1 MIHRDATHPS
11 HDPHVEHHIEGVRQ
25 LDTDLSQWGSWRTH
39 QVGHHIERAT
49 LHTAARQSQELLTH
63 GRGLGPVVGGP
74 SILGQLGAN
83 EGAMLHPCHIVGVGP
98 VIVATRQLV
107 LIEGNQHSL
116 SHRLG
121 IEEIFFTLG
130 PITPEHRVG
139 LRESH
144 CGGYPFLQGR
154 MGDGL
159 GAVGRRWGAAH
170 WVTLRRSLL
179 EALRILSPEGL
190 ILAAPASITQR
201 RLASRK
207 ASVKHLQGTPAI
219 LARSQ
224 YNAALEGSIT

>member
-1 MIHRDATHPS
+1 MAVEKAMEPSVEILRLSQVLDGDLPHPS
-11 HDPHVEHHIEGVRQ
+11 HDPHVEHHVEGVRQ

-49 LHTAARQSQELLTH
+49 RHTAACQLQEFLTH
-63 GRGLGPVVGGP
+63 GRGRGPVVGGP

-159 GAVGRRWGAAH
+159 SAVGRRWGPTH
-170 WVTLRRSLL
+170 
-179 EALRILSPEGL
+179 
-190 ILAAPASITQR
+190 
-201 RLASRK
+201 
-207 ASVKHLQGTPAI
+207 
-219 LARSQ
+219 
-224 YNAALEGSIT
+224 

>member
-1 MIHRDATHPS
+1 MAVEEAMKAPIEVIRLPEMIHRDATHPS

-159 GAVGRRWGAAH
+159 SAVGRRWGPTH
-170 WVTLRRSLL
+170 
-179 EALRILSPEGL
+179 
-190 ILAAPASITQR
+190 
-201 RLASRK
+201 
-207 ASVKHLQGTPAI
+207 
-219 LARSQ
+219 
-224 YNAALEGSIT
+224 